1 MQRLRAAV
9 AEVSWFLYAAKEV
22 VWWICST
29 LQELLENK
37 KRREETQMSIEQ
49 QLLCVIP
56 RMKPVHFAGLAKLLG
71 VDLVRPAT
79 ENDIDYTSTA
89 AEPSSGPKQVPR
101 AFADVLEDVMARYSA
116 LSRGRKR
123 EILKLVKKSCQ

>member
-1 MQRLRAAV
+1 
-9 AEVSWFLYAAKEV
+9 
-22 VWWICST
+22 
-29 LQELLENK
+29 
-37 KRREETQMSIEQ
+37 MSIEQ

-116 LSRGRKR
+116 LNRGRKR